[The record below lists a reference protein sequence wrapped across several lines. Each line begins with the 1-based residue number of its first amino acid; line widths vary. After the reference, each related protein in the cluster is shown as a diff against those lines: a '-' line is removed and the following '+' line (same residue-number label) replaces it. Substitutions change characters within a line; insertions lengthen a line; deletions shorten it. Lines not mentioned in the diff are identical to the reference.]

1 MHTRI
6 RPLATL
12 ILFAALLA
20 ATLPS
25 PVSAQPGG
33 DFEPRKRQI
42 LFLNSYQ
49 NGYSWSD
56 HLLEGVR
63 RGFKGAPF
71 DIDLQVE
78 YLDAKKHPGADKA
91 MLLAELMAS
100 KFNQVTLDAIIV
112 SDNDAYEFMLA
123 HQPWLF
129 PGVPVVFCGVN
140 DFKPEQ
146 IAGRPFTG
154 LVENPDVAATLEVA
168 ARLHPDRSRCVVIS
182 DQDTTSRA
190 IVAQFR
196 KAMPRF
202 ANRFTFEFWD
212 TIALSSLSDR
222 VASLNDDAIVYQV
235 PFYLEVN
242 GTSYSPEEL
251 AALIARHTR
260 APVYSSWEFLLG
272 SGLMGGKMLS
282 GVRHGEAAAQR
293 VIQILGGT
301 RPEDIP
307 VSFEPQDEFIFDW
320 QVLQRFLISTRLL
333 PENSRF
339 INEPAPFYELQK
351 PVFWT
356 IIASLLLMSVI
367 LIQLV
372 MANAKRRTAEGQLK
386 EQLGFMRLLLDAI
399 PQLVYWKD
407 IKGRYMG
414 ANKSFTDFFG
424 LGDVRSVIGL
434 TNHDLM
440 DIDDH
445 AQRGDDADQSVLVS
459 GLPQH
464 RLTWE
469 MERPDGSAAVL
480 EIAKVPLTDLR
491 GQIVG
496 VLSTAEDITGRISL
510 ERQLIQSQKME
521 ALGTFV
527 SGIAHD
533 FNNILTTVINSA
545 ELALL
550 DLPKDAEADQD
561 VRRALRAAQRG
572 SRLVSQMHTYSRP
585 SREGFKPVDIA
596 LAVREA
602 LNLLRASLPG
612 NIRLVEAIEDGPA
625 TALANPTQI
634 NQVVMNLCTN
644 AFQAMRETG
653 GILTVGL
660 SRLRIE
666 DAAPDAP
673 SLPPGSYLS
682 LVVVDTGP
690 GISPAIRDKIFD
702 PFFTTKDKGEGTGL
716 GLAVVQ
722 GIVAAHKGAIILRG
736 EPGQGAR
743 FEVWLPCADCAAV
756 ASSETETALPPR
768 EGSEHILFVEDNP
781 DQLQVLPKALERLGY
796 VVTPA
801 RDALEALDALARGE
815 RPFDVVVTD
824 YDMPEID
831 GVEFARN
838 LFQVAPGL
846 PVIMVSGRR
855 GAAAAAVRAP
865 SIRRVLHKPY
875 SAAEL
880 SRAVG
885 EVLDEAGA
893 NLEGRQP

>member
-1 MHTRI
+1 MRI
-6 RPLATL
+6 HQRLPAVIL
-12 ILFAALLA
+12 LFAALA
-20 ATLPS
+20 AALLHRPAA
-25 PVSAQPGG
+25 AQPGG
-33 DFEPRKRQI
+33 DFEPTKRQV
-42 LFLNSYQ
+42 LYLNSYQ
-49 NGYSWSD
+49 NGYAWSD
-56 HLLEGVR
+56 HIQEGIR
-63 RGFKGAPF
+63 QGLKEGPY
-71 DIDLQVE
+71 DIDLHVE
-78 YLDAKKHPGADKA
+78 YLDAKKHPGETTA
-91 MLLAELMAS
+91 MLLAELLAA
-100 KFNQVTLDAIIV
+100 KLGAVRLDAIIV
-112 SDNDAYEFMLA
+112 SDNDAYDFMLT

-140 DFKPEQ
+140 DFKPGQ

-154 LVENPDVAATLEVA
+154 LVENPDVAATLELA
-168 ARLHPDRSRCVVIS
+168 ARLHPDRRRCVVVA
-182 DQDTTSRA
+182 DQSVTSRA

-196 KAMPRF
+196 QAMPLFAQRF
-202 ANRFTFEFWD
+202 SFEFWD
-212 TIALSSLSDR
+212 EVT
-222 VASLNDDAIVYQV
+222 LNDLPRRAATLDEDAVVYYV
-235 PFYLEVN
+235 PFYLDVS
-242 GTSYSPEEL
+242 GTSYSADEMAGHL
-251 AALIARHTR
+251 ARATR
-260 APVYSSWEFLLG
+260 APVYTSWEFLLG
-272 SGLMGGKMLS
+272 NGLVGGKLLS
-282 GVRHGEAAAQR
+282 GVRHGEAAARR
-293 VIQILGGT
+293 VIEILEGK

-307 VSFEPQDEFIFDW
+307 VSYEPQDEFLFDW
-320 QVLQRFLISTRLL
+320 LVLKKLFIPVRLL
-333 PENSRF
+333 PTGSRF

-356 IIASLLLMSVI
+356 IMASLLLMSVI
-367 LIQLV
+367 LVQLV
-372 MANAKRRTAEGQLK
+372 LANAKRRTAEAQVK
-386 EQLGFMRLLLDAI
+386 EQLGFMTLLLDAI
-399 PQLVYWKD
+399 PHLVYWKD
-407 IKGRYMG
+407 AKGRYMG
-414 ANKSFTDFFG
+414 ANKSFADFFG
-424 LGDVRSVIGL
+424 LGDVRLVIGL
-434 TNHDLM
+434 TNRDLIN
-440 DIDDH
+440 IDDH
-445 AQRGDDADQSVLVS
+445 ARRGDDADQTVLIS

-469 MERPDGSAAVL
+469 LERPDGSAATL
-480 EIAKVPLTDLR
+480 EITKVPLTDLK

-550 DLPKDAEADQD
+550 DLPATAEATQD
-561 VRRALRAAQRG
+561 IRRALRAAQRG

-602 LNLLRASLPG
+602 LNLLRVSLPG
-612 NIRLVEAIEDGPA
+612 NIRLVEEIEDGPA
-625 TALANPTQI
+625 TAMANPTQI

-653 GILTVGL
+653 GALTVSL
-660 SRLRIE
+660 SLLHLD
-666 DAAPDAP
+666 DAHPGAP
-673 SLPPGSYLS
+673 SLPPGPYIALA
-682 LVVVDTGP
+682 VNDTGP
-690 GISPAIRDKIFD
+690 GIPPAIRDKIFD

-722 GIVAAHKGAIILRG
+722 GIVAAHKGAVILSA
-736 EPGQGAR
+736 EPDQGSL
-743 FEVWLPCADCAAV
+743 FEVLLPCADCAA
-756 ASSETETALPPR
+756 APETETVLPPR

-781 DQLQVLPKALERLGY
+781 DQLQTLPKALERLGY
-796 VVTPA
+796 AVTPA
-801 RDALEALDALARGE
+801 RDALDALDALARGE

-838 LFQVAPGL
+838 LAQVAPGL

-855 GAAAAAVRAP
+855 GAAEAAVRAP
-865 SIRRVLHKPY
+865 SIRRVLPKPY

-885 EVLDEAGA
+885 EVLSAPGDSHSER
-893 NLEGRQP
+893 RQA